1 MSMVRDDSDER
12 QIRVDR
18 MIEEFR
24 TAQSRRRLAKAI
36 IVEGGEHA
44 VELQGDA
51 SGRVAVAGST
61 TASPTH
67 SNG

>member
-1 MSMVRDDSDER
+1 MSIVRDDCDER

-24 TAQSRRRLAKAI
+24 KAQSSRRLAQAI
-36 IVEGGEHA
+36 TVKDDDHVVES
-44 VELQGDA
+44 QGDA
-51 SGRVAVAGST
+51 SGRVAVARST
-61 TASPTH
+61 TASTSH

>member
-1 MSMVRDDSDER
+1 MSIVRDDCDER

-24 TAQSRRRLAKAI
+24 KAQSRRLAQAI
-36 IVEGGEHA
+36 TVKDDDHV

-51 SGRVAVAGST
+51 SGRVAVARST
-61 TASPTH
+61 TASTSH